1 MKGRAPNPLPEG
13 EGNRREAVVEGASP
27 GGSRRG
33 QPPLHQPAAGPPPR
47 AGEDRS
53 ALYLWLTLLAAL
65 VAFAILRPVDH
76 DESQYVA
83 AAVLSAHGLMPYRDY
98 AYLQTPLQPMLLAPL
113 TALLGGWAW
122 PGLRIVNALLAA
134 LAVAGTYR
142 ATRAGG
148 VAKRVAL
155 AAAGLFAACDIL
167 LFAAGTARNDALP
180 AACLAGALWLAMRPA
195 TRNRALLTGLLLAG
209 ATAAKLS
216 YALPALAYGLATL
229 VDRQRR
235 PALLLAGAL
244 PMAALV
250 GWTAYGAPEA
260 FRFDVLTFPTTAPA
274 EFYAG
279 ASKLSIP
286 GRLLDAAKFLALGP
300 ALLALALVTKR
311 RQVGWLDLL
320 IVAGL
325 VAGLLPSPTWRQYWL
340 PMLPPLFVR
349 LAVLWEEHAPP
360 TTVRVAAGLFAAIG
374 LAPSLIGAAH
384 GPGLLAAL
392 HQSRAI
398 RAALDRAHET
408 GPVATLAPEFLP
420 ATYRLPD
427 PRFAT
432 GPFYFRSLALLDAAA
447 EARVHVV
454 SRARLDTGLA
464 VRPEAVL
471 VGGEARWT
479 SGDVALDAAL
489 EHWAVTHGYRAVPVA
504 GARFRLYV
512 DPRVSSSR

>member
-1 MKGRAPNPLPEG
+1 M
-13 EGNRREAVVEGASP
+13 
-27 GGSRRG
+27 
-33 QPPLHQPAAGPPPR
+33 
-47 AGEDRS
+47 
-53 ALYLWLTLLAAL
+53 T
-65 VAFAILRPVDH
+65 ILRPIDH

-83 AAVLSAHGLMPYRDY
+83 AAVLSARGLLPYRDY
-98 AYLQTPLQPMLLAPL
+98 AYLQTPLQPLLLAPL
-113 TALLGGWAW
+113 TLLLSGWAW
-122 PGLRIVNALLAA
+122 PGLRLVNASLAA
-134 LAVAGTYR
+134 LAVAGVYR
-142 ATRAGG
+142 AARAGD
-148 VAKRVAL
+148 VRERVAL
-155 AAAGLFAACDIL
+155 AAAGLFAGCDIL

-195 TRNRALLTGLLLAG
+195 TRSRGLLTGVLLAA

-216 YALPALAYGLATL
+216 YALPALAYGLAAL
-229 VDRQRR
+229 MDRRRR
-235 PALLLAGAL
+235 PALLLVGAL

-250 GWTAYGAPEA
+250 GWTAHAAPEA
-260 FRFDVLTFPTTAPA
+260 FHFDVLTFPTTAPA

-279 ASKLSIP
+279 ASKLSIT
-286 GRLLDAAKFLALGP
+286 RRVLDAAKFLALGP
-300 ALLALALVTKR
+300 ALLALVLVARR
-311 RQVGWLDLL
+311 RQAGWLDLL

-325 VAGLLPSPTWRQYWL
+325 IAGLLPSPTWRQYWL

-349 LAVLWEEHAPP
+349 LALLWEERAPSA
-360 TTVRVAAGLFAAIG
+360 TVRVAAGLFAAVG
-374 LAPSLIGAAH
+374 LAPSLIGAAQ
-384 GPGLLAAL
+384 GPGLPAAMA
-392 HQSRAI
+392 QSRAI

-454 SRARLDTGLA
+454 SRARIDMGLA

-479 SGDVALDAAL
+479 SGDPALDATL
-489 EHWAVTHGYRAVPVA
+489 ERWAVAHRYRAVPIA

-512 DPRVSSSR
+512 DARGLGGG